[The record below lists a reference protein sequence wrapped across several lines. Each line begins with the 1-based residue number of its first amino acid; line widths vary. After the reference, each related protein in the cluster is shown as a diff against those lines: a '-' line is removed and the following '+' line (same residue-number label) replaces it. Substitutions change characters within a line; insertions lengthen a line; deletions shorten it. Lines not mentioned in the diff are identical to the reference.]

1 MFCDALKVI
10 DVENLSKALSK
21 IRMKNIIYWLA
32 AGITFTLRFWER

>member
-21 IRMKNIIYWLA
+21 IRMKDIIYWITV
-32 AGITFTLRFWER
+32 GITCTLRFCER